1 MITLKQFTLF
11 LISILFSSYAIAQS
25 INLTEK
31 AEISILTIGPGNYLY
46 DKFGH
51 SAIRVKD
58 KNIGIDMVFN
68 YGTYDFNTP
77 NFYSKFARG
86 KLLYSLSLSD
96 FTDFFQY
103 YRKEDRWITEQL
115 LNLNNNQKKAV
126 FQLLMENAKPENRE
140 YLYDFTYD
148 NCATRI
154 RDILSLALEDKIDF
168 PTTQT
173 NTSFRDLI
181 QENLHSNTWGSIG
194 IQLALGAS
202 MDRHISRLEQ
212 QFLPN
217 YVLKANTET
226 HIKNNNKGWFPLVKE
241 TNYLNKQK
249 KIKKSSFSITSPW
262 VIFSILGALLFISV
276 WRDKRNE
283 NRTKYVDI
291 TIFTITGVIGLI
303 LIFLWFGTDHQATK
317 FNYNILWAFPLNI
330 FFIKTISSN
339 NYNKRIIQFINLLRI
354 LLFLMFF
361 HWVTGVQKFPIP
373 ILPLLIGLLIRYN
386 YLVNFYTKKSDKT
399 SINTYL

>member
-103 YRKEDRWITEQL
+103 YKKEDRWITEQL

-303 LIFLWFGTDHQATK
+303 LVFLWFGTDHQATK

>member
-51 SAIRVKD
+51 SAIRVRD

-194 IQLALGAS
+194 
-202 MDRHISRLEQ
+202 
-212 QFLPN
+212 
-217 YVLKANTET
+217 
-226 HIKNNNKGWFPLVKE
+226 
-241 TNYLNKQK
+241 
-249 KIKKSSFSITSPW
+249 
-262 VIFSILGALLFISV
+262 
-276 WRDKRNE
+276 
-283 NRTKYVDI
+283 
-291 TIFTITGVIGLI
+291 
-303 LIFLWFGTDHQATK
+303 
-317 FNYNILWAFPLNI
+317 
-330 FFIKTISSN
+330 
-339 NYNKRIIQFINLLRI
+339 
-354 LLFLMFF
+354 
-361 HWVTGVQKFPIP
+361 
-373 ILPLLIGLLIRYN
+373 
-386 YLVNFYTKKSDKT
+386 
-399 SINTYL
+399 

>member
-249 KIKKSSFSITSPW
+249 KSKKSSFSITSPW

-303 LIFLWFGTDHQATK
+303 LVFLWFGTDHQATK

>member
-303 LIFLWFGTDHQATK
+303 LVFLWFGTDHQATK

>member
-51 SAIRVKD
+51 SAIRVRD

-303 LIFLWFGTDHQATK
+303 LVFLWFGTDHQATK

>member
-51 SAIRVKD
+51 SAIRVRD

-168 PTTQT
+168 PTTPT

-249 KIKKSSFSITSPW
+249 KSKKSSFSITSPW

-303 LIFLWFGTDHQATK
+303 LVFLWFGTDHQATK